1 MTTVVAS
8 SDEQR
13 PFVASRFVV
22 EFGALKGVFTEVS
35 GLSIDIE
42 EVESTIVNEQGMQ
55 ITRWTPGTVNYGE
68 LTLKREF
75 TGDKGFWDWHMEM
88 VRGDRRAGY
97 RNGSITLYDLNSDPL
112 DSWTIHRA
120 WPSKWSASDLDSG
133 SADPIIEDI
142 TIQLEYLQRGAS

>member
-8 SDEQR
+8 NDDQR

-22 EFGALKGVFTEVS
+22 EFGALKGVFTDVS

-42 EVESTIVNEQGMQ
+42 EVESTIVNEQGQQ

-68 LTLKREF
+68 ITLKREF
-75 TGDKGFWDWHMEM
+75 SGDKAFWDWHVQAAE
-88 VRGDRRAGY
+88 GKRADFN
-97 RNGSITLYDLNSDPL
+97 RNGSISLYDLNSDLL
-112 DSWTIHRA
+112 DSWTIERA

-133 SADPIIEDI
+133 SADPMIEEVTVQI
-142 TIQLEYLQRGAS
+142 EFMKRGS

>member
-1 MTTVVAS
+1 MTTIVAG
-8 SDEQR
+8 SDNQR

-22 EFGALKGVFTEVS
+22 EFGSLKGVFTEVS

-42 EVESTIVNEQGMQ
+42 EVESVIVNEKGQQ

-75 TGDKGFWDWHMEM
+75 TGDKAFWDWHQEM
-88 VRGDRRAGY
+88 VRGDRQAGY
-97 RNGSITLYDLNSDPL
+97 RNGSITMYDLDASIL
-112 DSWTIHRA
+112 DSWSIEKA

-133 SADPIIEDI
+133 SADPMIEEI
-142 TIQLEYLQRGAS
+142 TIQLEVLRRGA

>member
-1 MTTVVAS
+1 MTTIVAG

-13 PFVASRFVV
+13 PFVASRFAVK
-22 EFGALKGVFTEVS
+22 FGALEGVFTDIS

-42 EVESTIVNEQGMQ
+42 EVESTIVNAQGVQ

-75 TGDKGFWDWHMEM
+75 TGDKGFWEWHVQMAN
-88 VRGDRRAGY
+88 GDRKAGY
-97 RNGSITLYDLNSDPL
+97 RDGSITMFDLDASML
-112 DSWTIHRA
+112 DSWSIEKA

-133 SADPIIEDI
+133 SADPMIEEI
-142 TIQLEYLQRGAS
+142 TIQLELLRRGA

>member
-8 SDEQR
+8 SDDQR

-22 EFGALKGVFTEVS
+22 EFGSCKGTFTEVS

-42 EVESTIVNEQGMQ
+42 EVESVIVTEKGEQ

-75 TGDKGFWDWHMEM
+75 SKDKAFWDWHMEM
-88 VRGDRRAGY
+88 VKGDRKAGY
-97 RNGSITLYDLNSDPL
+97 RDGSITLYDLDGAIL
-112 DSWTIHRA
+112 DSWSVQKA
-120 WPSKWSASDLDSG
+120 WPSKWSASDLDSSG
-133 SADPIIEDI
+133 ADPMIEEI
-142 TIQLEYLQRGAS
+142 TVQLEYLQRGA

>member
-1 MTTVVAS
+1 MTTIVAS

-13 PFVASRFVV
+13 PFVASRFTVK
-22 EFGALKGVFTEVS
+22 FGSLEGVFSDVS

-42 EVESTIVNEQGMQ
+42 EVESTIVTAKGEQ

-88 VRGDRRAGY
+88 VRGDRKAGY
-97 RNGSITLYDLNSDPL
+97 RDGSITMYDLDGSIL
-112 DSWTIHRA
+112 DSWSIEKA
-120 WPSKWSASDLDSG
+120 WASKWSASDLDSG
-133 SADPIIEDI
+133 SADPLIEEV
-142 TIQLEYLQRGAS
+142 TIQLEFLKRGA